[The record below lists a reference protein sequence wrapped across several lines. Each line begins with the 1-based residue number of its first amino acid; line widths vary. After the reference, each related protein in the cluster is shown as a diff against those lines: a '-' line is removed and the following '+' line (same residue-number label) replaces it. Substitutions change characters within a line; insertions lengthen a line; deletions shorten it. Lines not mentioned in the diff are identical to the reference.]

1 MEESQT
7 VSEPKKKWPLWK
19 KVSLGIVAVLLLA
32 VISASV
38 YAFTL
43 YNQAKQMVEKD
54 MHQRV
59 TNIDPKVVKEKVSDK
74 EPVNILLLGVDKR
87 SGDRGRS
94 DALIVMTLDPK
105 KEKMLLV
112 SIPRDTRT
120 EIVGRGHEDKINH
133 AYAFGGADMSI
144 ATVEHMLNI
153 DLDYYVEINMEGLKD
168 LVDLVGGVTVHNELD
183 WTDESRN
190 FHYAPGELNLNG
202 DQALGYVRMRYE
214 DPQGDFGRTK
224 RQRDVIEGIIHKGK
238 SIAAIGKI
246 SDVMDI
252 LGANMAT
259 NMDMED
265 MRNLLLDYR
274 SAAKQTE
281 EYMLQGSGSKINGIY
296 YYIVPYE
303 EIEKVQQMIASVG
316 EV

>member
-1 MEESQT
+1 MLE
-7 VSEPKKKWPLWK
+7 KKKWPFWK
-19 KVSLGIVAVLLLA
+19 KITLSIVAVLLL
-32 VISASV
+32 VVVSIGV
-38 YAFTL
+38 YAFSL
-43 YNQAKQMVEKD
+43 YNQAKQMVEED

-74 EPVNILLLGVDKR
+74 EPVNILLLGVDRR

-94 DALIVMTLDPK
+94 DAMIVMTLDPK

-168 LVDLVGGVTVHNELD
+168 LVDLVGGVTVYNELD
-183 WTDESRN
+183 WVDDDRN
-190 FHYAPGELNLNG
+190 FHYAPGQLNLNG
-202 DQALGYVRMRYE
+202 EQALGYVRMRYE

-224 RQRDVIEGIIHKGK
+224 RQRDVIESIINKGK
-238 SIAAIGKI
+238 SVATVGKI
-246 SDVMDI
+246 GDVMDI
-252 LGANMAT
+252 LGTNMKT

-265 MRNLLLDYR
+265 IRNLLFHYR
-274 SAAKQTE
+274 SAATE
-281 EYMLQGSGSKINGIY
+281 TTEYMLQGSGTMVNGTY
-296 YYIVPYE
+296 YYIVPEE
-303 EIEKVQQMIASVG
+303 EITKVHQMIAAAG

>member
-1 MEESQT
+1 MLE
-7 VSEPKKKWPLWK
+7 KKKWPFWK
-19 KVSLGIVAVLLLA
+19 KITLSIVAVLLL
-32 VISASV
+32 VVVSIGV
-38 YAFTL
+38 YAFSL
-43 YNQAKQMVEKD
+43 YNQAKQMVEED

-74 EPVNILLLGVDKR
+74 EPVNILLLGVDRR

-94 DALIVMTLDPK
+94 DAIIVMTLDPK

-144 ATVEHMLNI
+144 ATVENMLNI

-168 LVDLVGGVTVHNELD
+168 LVDLVGGVTVYNELD
-183 WTDESRN
+183 WVDDDRN
-190 FHYAPGELNLNG
+190 FHYAPGQLNLNG
-202 DQALGYVRMRYE
+202 EQALGYVRMRYE

-224 RQRDVIEGIIHKGK
+224 RQRDVIESIINKGK
-238 SIAAIGKI
+238 SVATVGKI
-246 SDVMDI
+246 GDVMDI
-252 LGANMAT
+252 LGTNMKT

-265 MRNLLLDYR
+265 IRNLLFHYRSAATETNGIYAARQRNDGERNLLLYR
-274 SAAKQTE
+274 S
-281 EYMLQGSGSKINGIY
+281 
-296 YYIVPYE
+296 
-303 EIEKVQQMIASVG
+303 
-316 EV
+316 